1 MSGLVDRH
9 LDFLVALRA
18 AGGPVSLAA
27 GVDAVAALSTLR
39 WDDRETVRTAY
50 AATVVKRA
58 THRSTF
64 DTLFDLY
71 YPPLVG
77 AGASVDSGPDDAEQ
91 GVRDDAGARES
102 LREELLAAL
111 AAGDAEAQ
119 RRLAVE
125 AVGRFGAMPGRPT
138 TSSRGSSRPS
148 WPTDGPRTRLTG
160 SRPGESAPSRRW
172 SRPRPDDGSRRRRVP
187 TTSPTSPSGPAST
200 ASTSP
205 PPSAPTSR

>member
-18 AGGPVSLAA
+18 AGVPVSLAE

-91 GVRDDAGARES
+91 GVRDDARARES
-102 LREELLAAL
+102 LPVCR
-111 AAGDAEAQ
+111 GCDG
-119 RRLAVE
+119 RRCVATH
-125 AVGRFGAMPGRPT
+125 VGC
-138 TSSRGSSRPS
+138 SSGSRPA
-148 WPTDGPRTRLTG
+148 TG
-160 SRPGESAPSRRW
+160 SRDSTRIGRRAA
-172 SRPRPDDGSRRRRVP
+172 VP
-187 TTSPTSPSGPAST
+187 N
-200 ASTSP
+200 
-205 PPSAPTSR
+205 R

>member
-18 AGGPVSLAA
+18 AGVPVSLAE

-77 AGASVDSGPDDAEQ
+77 AGVPDDAET
-91 GVRDDAGARES
+91 GVRDDAEARES
-102 LREELLAAL
+102 LREELLSAL
-111 AAGDAEAQ
+111 AAGDTDAQ

-125 AVGRFGAMPGRPT
+125 AVGRFGAMPGR
-138 TSSRGSSRPS
+138 
-148 WPTDGPRTRLTG
+148 GPGLSGWSAYTALRL
-160 SRPGESAPSRRW
+160 SLIHI
-172 SRPRPDDGSRRRRVP
+172 
-187 TTSPTSPSGPAST
+187 
-200 ASTSP
+200 
-205 PPSAPTSR
+205 

>member
-18 AGGPVSLAA
+18 AGVPVSLAE

-77 AGASVDSGPDDAEQ
+77 AGSASHERG
-91 GVRDDAGARES
+91 
-102 LREELLAAL
+102 
-111 AAGDAEAQ
+111 
-119 RRLAVE
+119 
-125 AVGRFGAMPGRPT
+125 GRGRT
-138 TSSRGSSRPS
+138 
-148 WPTDGPRTRLTG
+148 
-160 SRPGESAPSRRW
+160 
-172 SRPRPDDGSRRRRVP
+172 RRRRGP
-187 TTSPTSPSGPAST
+187 RGPARG
-200 ASTSP
+200 A
-205 PPSAPTSR
+205 ARGAGRR